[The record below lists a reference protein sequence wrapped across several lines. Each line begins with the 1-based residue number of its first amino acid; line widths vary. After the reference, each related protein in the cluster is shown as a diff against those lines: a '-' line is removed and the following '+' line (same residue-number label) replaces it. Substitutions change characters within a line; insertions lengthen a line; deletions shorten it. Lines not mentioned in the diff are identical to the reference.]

1 MLKRIPINYI
11 SAFVIFIVVILWI
24 FSGSFKSDSSEES
37 VTAET
42 NLEELISVR
51 AKNFSSQNKTYFL
64 TVRGRTE
71 ADKIVLLKPKTTSTL
86 TYTIDKGLS
95 VSKGEIICELDP
107 ENRIAALDE
116 ANASKNKAQLQYDA
130 IKQLAEEGYR
140 SENAVATADAALKL
154 SLIHISEPT
163 RQY

>member
-1 MLKRIPINYI
+1 MLKKIPINYI

-24 FSGSFKSDSSEES
+24 FSGSFKNDSSEEA

-86 TYTIDKGLS
+86 TYAINKGLS

-116 ANASKNKAQLQYDA
+116 ANASKNKAQLQQISD
-130 IKQLAEEGYR
+130 
-140 SENAVATADAALKL
+140 VAWLVRHCINTALHHRWWHHSNRKL
-154 SLIHISEPT
+154 VCCCC
-163 RQY
+163 